1 MFLCEKKKK
10 WQIGSMLLIS
20 LLALLNKLTILAY
33 ISEQQHASNQLK
45 HSPVLKKS
53 NDLQEKV
60 IKVKICKNS
69 ITEKK
74 QYRK

>member
-1 MFLCEKKKK
+1 
-10 WQIGSMLLIS
+10 MLLIS
-20 LLALLNKLTILAY
+20 LLALLNKFAY